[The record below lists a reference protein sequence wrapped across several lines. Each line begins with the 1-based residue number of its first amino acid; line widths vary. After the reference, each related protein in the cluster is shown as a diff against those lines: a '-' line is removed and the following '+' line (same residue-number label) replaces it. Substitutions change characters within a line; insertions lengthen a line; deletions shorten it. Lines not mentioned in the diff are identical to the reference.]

1 MLLGHTLGLLIRPY
15 KEWETIQTEPAK
27 SPKSYLIYLFILS
40 AIPPIAGYIGATK
53 VGWSIGDGAV
63 TKLTEASTIPLCI
76 LAYFGII
83 TGIVVTGIAIDWMRD
98 TYTGRK
104 ENQLSGIAM
113 AIYITMPLILLS
125 VVGIY
130 PVIWLGLVTL
140 LIGSGYSAWL
150 LYSGVPI
157 VFNIPKERGMMFSSA
172 ILTFA
177 LVMCVVLMIT
187 TVIIWSVGFQPVF
200 TN

>member
-1 MLLGHTLGLLIRPY
+1 MLLGHTWGLLTRPY
-15 KEWETIQTEPAK
+15 QEWEAIQTEQAISLK
-27 SPKSYLIYLFILS
+27 QYLIYLFILS
-40 AIPPIAGYIGATK
+40 AIPPVSGYIGATK

-83 TGIVVTGIAIDWMRD
+83 TGVVVTGVAIDWMRA
-98 TYTGRK
+98 TYSGHK
-104 ENQLSGIAM
+104 EGQLSGIAM
-113 AIYITMPLILLS
+113 AMYITMPLILLS

-130 PVIWLGLVTL
+130 PVIWLGLITL

-157 VFNIPKERGMMFSSA
+157 IFRIPKEQGMMFSSA